1 MPSVTHKG
9 NTITLAGFLPAI
21 GSKAPD
27 FKLTKTDLTDVS
39 LGDFEGKQIV
49 LNIFPSIDTGTCAT
63 SVRRFNQLAS
73 ALPNTVVICVSKDL
87 PFAHRRF
94 CGAEGIA
101 DVVCASQYKDNSF
114 SEAYGVDITSGSA
127 LAGLMSRAVV
137 VIDSA
142 QNVLHTEQVQD
153 ISSEPDY
160 EAAIHYLTA

>member
-1 MPSVTHKG
+1 MSSVTHKG

-39 LGDFEGKQIV
+39 LADFKGKQIV

-114 SEAYGVDITSGSA
+114 SEAYGAEITSGSP
-127 LAGLMSRAVV
+127 LTGLFSRAVV
-137 VIDSA
+137 VIDKD
-142 QNVLHTEQVQD
+142 QNVIHTEQVSD

-160 EAAIHYLTA
+160 EAAIHYLMA